1 VAYAAE
7 QEALFD
13 ANKRLREQI
22 AALQQE
28 QTFVAR
34 QISLLSEIVDGLK
47 CPQAATVARAGAGP
61 GSAER
66 SVPVVVEVL
75 DRASNKPIDFAAVV
89 LALHDGT
96 RLQSYTDET
105 GAAGFGVKLPQY
117 YRGQVTTSDPVG
129 DGWKRGIPA
138 SQVQYGATV
147 RVDEHEYT
155 AATSSLAPELL
166 LQSLSQGEPRRFVV
180 YLQRTTSGSTLSMLS
195 IAGNW
200 KAKEGFSGTK
210 LYPARINE
218 IDANGEYWG
227 VIYKVP
233 TDPIHFHGK
242 FKGREMS
249 YEWYTAGSRGQDVF
263 VYQNQNYLSSKDWL
277 LTR

>member
-1 VAYAAE
+1 
-7 QEALFD
+7 
-13 ANKRLREQI
+13 
-22 AALQQE
+22 
-28 QTFVAR
+28 
-34 QISLLSEIVDGLK
+34 
-47 CPQAATVARAGAGP
+47 
-61 GSAER
+61 
-66 SVPVVVEVL
+66 
-75 DRASNKPIDFAAVV
+75 
-89 LALHDGT
+89 
-96 RLQSYTDET
+96 
-105 GAAGFGVKLPQY
+105 
-117 YRGQVTTSDPVG
+117 
-129 DGWKRGIPA
+129 
-138 SQVQYGATV
+138 
-147 RVDEHEYT
+147 
-155 AATSSLAPELL
+155 
-166 LQSLSQGEPRRFVV
+166 
-180 YLQRTTSGSTLSMLS
+180 MLS